1 LVPGAV
7 DVVPGGEVMVPGGVL
22 PADDAITASTGAH
35 EVRSP
40 RIASSTALTAPLG
53 AASGLAPD
61 TALIPASSLSLRTS
75 CTTARSGK
83 KIFRPNGRRFT
94 AGLKA

>member
-1 LVPGAV
+1 
-7 DVVPGGEVMVPGGVL
+7 MSFF
-22 PADDAITASTGAH
+22 STVAAH

-61 TALIPASSLSLRTS
+61 TAPIPASSLSPTHLVHHS
-75 CTTARSGK
+75 PFGE

-94 AGLKA
+94 ADLKA